1 MPCTLGKG
9 LERKVEG
16 DLQAAARRGDW
27 IILENLHL
35 AEDWLPALEDLISK
49 LRTGTDLSPRFR
61 LWLTSVH
68 SPVIPPSILLRSVK
82 VAVQPPRTIR
92 QEAEV
97 MIKHQAKE
105 QYFRKSGRQANLHQ
119 NLFFGLVY
127 LHALLK
133 GRRNYGH
140 LGWNLQYKFDFG
152 DFEVGSAQLASVV
165 GTISA
170 QRPASRPAALQVL
183 SYLYSQVNYA
193 GKIQRAEDQTILEA
207 ITGDLINERV
217 ANSSRQRPRDYSAST
232 FGIPPEACPDPEG
245 FLLAAIPDE
254 DPYQVFG
261 FNWNIASD
269 LQAKKAFALLGQ
281 IQSMSAGT
289 DPDSRPNTSVTFH
302 TKRISLRTSG
312 TTAQEVEALL
322 ANPESM
328 LSLLAELQ
336 DLLKASSLDATAV
349 ANSGRRYDQQVEQP
363 HLRQIDL
370 NDARIA

>member
-1 MPCTLGKG
+1 MPCSLGKG

-49 LRTGTDLSPRFR
+49 LRTGADLSPRFR

-68 SPVIPPSILLRSVK
+68 SPVVPPSILLASVK
-82 VAVQPPRTIR
+82 VAIQPPRTIR
-92 QEAEV
+92 QDAED
-97 MIKHQAKE
+97 MIKQTLTSDKLQAKDSE
-105 QYFRKSGRQANLHQ
+105 KSLRKYFGQSGKEAHLHQ

-140 LGWNLQYKFDFG
+140 LGWNLEYKFDFG
-152 DFEVGSAQLASVV
+152 DFEVGSAQLATVV
-165 GTISA
+165 RALPRGG
-170 QRPASRPAALQVL
+170 PAARPAALPLL

-193 GKIQRAEDQTILEA
+193 GKIQRAEDQTVLEA
-207 ITGDLINERV
+207 ITGDLITARV
-217 ANSSRQRPRDYSAST
+217 ASTRRQRPRDYSAST

-245 FLLAAIPDE
+245 ALLAAIPDE

-269 LQAKKAFALLGQ
+269 LQAKKAFTLLGQ
-281 IQSMSAGT
+281 IQNMSAGA

-302 TKRISLRTSG
+302 TKRICLRTSG

-349 ANSGRRYDQQVEQP
+349 ANAGRRYD
-363 HLRQIDL
+363 
-370 NDARIA
+370 